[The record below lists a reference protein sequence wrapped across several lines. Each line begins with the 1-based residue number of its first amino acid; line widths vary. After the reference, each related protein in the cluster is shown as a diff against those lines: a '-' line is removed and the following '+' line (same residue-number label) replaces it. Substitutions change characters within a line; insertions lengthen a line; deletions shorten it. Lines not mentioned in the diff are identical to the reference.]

1 MEKDI
6 WNCED
11 NMAVWNIEH
20 TFSEG
25 ICPLHIVEVS
35 TRRAETGLAGEW
47 NPTDLIAA
55 VTTVHDTVLRIPAV
69 EYFSDFGN
77 YDRPK
82 M

>member
-1 MEKDI
+1 
-6 WNCED
+6 
-11 NMAVWNIEH
+11 
-20 TFSEG
+20 
-25 ICPLHIVEVS
+25 LHIVEVS